1 MSEGARIRSV
11 EALRPFRAAILVFA
25 RDVASILSAAEA
37 EIAKT
42 IDWLQRDRVTYWRA
56 ETQRRGE
63 MLARAKSDLYRAQIQ
78 KKSLVDEKKAIGRAK
93 EALRDAEERLEASR
107 KWAVRLEHDRALY
120 AGAVQGLSVSVS
132 IDLPKAAAMLE
143 LMSRSLDEYVALSAS
158 WMEGTLDDSPG
169 TVRQAMS
176 RGGSGGGG
184 MPVEAEV
191 VAAIRAMLPGLLERE
206 AAPSIESADVSLGAR
221 RVTEVVGD
229 AVIEGEMPDDRLR
242 VVIDARVIREDLLF
256 LVRDGDALPGD
267 SGWFV
272 AGAPT
277 LHGEPRLV
285 SATIGHVREAWPD
298 LEAYWC
304 AGTEMVIAVE
314 GERVRVLRA
323 IADGS
328 GTIRDQP
335 EEDASS

>member
-11 EALRPFRAAILVFA
+11 EALRPLRAAILVFA
-25 RDVASILSAAEA
+25 RDVASILSSAEA

-158 WMEGTLDDSPG
+158 WADGTLDDSPG
-169 TVRQAMS
+169 TVRPSDVALEGPAAAACLS
-176 RGGSGGGG
+176 ERRLWRRSGRCC
-184 MPVEAEV
+184 
-191 VAAIRAMLPGLLERE
+191 RACSSVR
-206 AAPSIESADVSLGAR
+206 
-221 RVTEVVGD
+221 
-229 AVIEGEMPDDRLR
+229 RLR
-242 VVIDARVIREDLLF
+242 VSSRPMCRWAR
-256 LVRDGDALPGD
+256 GG
-267 SGWFV
+267 
-272 AGAPT
+272 
-277 LHGEPRLV
+277 
-285 SATIGHVREAWPD
+285 
-298 LEAYWC
+298 
-304 AGTEMVIAVE
+304 
-314 GERVRVLRA
+314 
-323 IADGS
+323 
-328 GTIRDQP
+328 
-335 EEDASS
+335 